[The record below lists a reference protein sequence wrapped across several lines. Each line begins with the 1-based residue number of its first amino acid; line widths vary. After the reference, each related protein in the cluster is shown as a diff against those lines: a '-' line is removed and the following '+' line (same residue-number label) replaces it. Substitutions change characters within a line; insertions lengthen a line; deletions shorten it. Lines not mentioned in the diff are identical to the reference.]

1 MASPETIADRYKK
14 IMEMQDDNDAYTLL
28 LAEYKDFLSPM
39 IDNPAFNELKKS
51 AKFISFLT
59 QICLTEELSYEQRV
73 YCNSMIYKSMM
84 NASTMMK
91 KLLLNLGYVVNRNIA
106 TQLIGCGLDQN
117 MASYIAVARK
127 SSFYPR
133 DCISRM
139 NFCIVCTAPD
149 FMTAKRIADIY
160 CIVCNTTDDIK
171 KLFEITMKDAF
182 VYKSDDSWITQ
193 DHIKTAKNM
202 DSALLSILNSLN
214 IDSLFNILEEYYQDC
229 QMLNLDEDDVRFS
242 FRHFNCDG
250 TFANIDAVLMSLAS
264 HKHYL
269 P

>member
-1 MASPETIADRYKK
+1 MASPEVIADRYKK
-14 IMEMQDDNDAYTLL
+14 IMAMQDDNDAYTLL
-28 LAEYKDFLSPM
+28 TTEYKDFFSPM
-39 IDNPAFNELKKS
+39 IDDPAFEELKKS

-73 YCNSMIYKSMM
+73 YCNSMIYKTMM
-84 NASTMMK
+84 NASTTMK
-91 KLLLNLGYVVNRNIA
+91 KLLLNLGYVVNRNIC

-139 NFCIVCTAPD
+139 NFCIVCISSD

-171 KLFEITMKDAF
+171 KLFEVTMKDSF
-182 VYKSDDSWITQ
+182 IYKSDASWITN
-193 DHIKTAKNM
+193 DHIRTARNI
-202 DSALLSILNSLN
+202 DSALLSILNSL
-214 IDSLFNILEEYYQDC
+214 DYDVLFNILEEYYQDC
-229 QMLNLDEDDVRFS
+229 QIANLDEDDVRFS
-242 FRHFNCDG
+242 FRQFNCDG
-250 TFANIDAVLMSLAS
+250 TFANIDAVLLALS
-264 HKHYL
+264 NHKHYL